1 MYTNI
6 CSTKREFPIPNQ
18 NVIFTVY
25 HSEFESF
32 GSISDPGD
40 VFDGTAQYFF
50 LGTLVIYEI
59 KVRGRR

>member
-25 HSEFESF
+25 NSEFESL

-40 VFDGTAQYFF
+40 VFDRTTCYFL
-50 LGTLVIYEI
+50 LGTLVTH
-59 KVRGRR
+59 